1 MKIHSYILL
10 VLIVLAVFLA
20 GLLYGPANISP
31 LEAAKALYDDE
42 SNLTKLILLEVR
54 LPRVLLALSIGASL
68 GISGA
73 ALQGF
78 LQNPLAEP
86 ALLGSGPAAA
96 LGSVIVFYFGAF
108 GAGALILPLAGILS
122 ALLATVFVWFLAGRA
137 GNSTTLI
144 LAGVAISSLAGS
156 LTALALNFAP
166 NPFAAAEIIFWLMGS
181 LADRSMEHLWVS
193 LPFMI
198 IGWLLLLSVRT
209 TLDALSLGAETA
221 RSLGVNL
228 RNVSIRIIFGTALA
242 VGAATSVAGVIGF
255 VGLAVPHIL
264 RPFVG
269 HRPGSLLFASA
280 LGGAVMLGIADL
292 AVRLFSV
299 GAELK
304 LGVLTALIGAPFF
317 LALILKLRRG

>member
-96 LGSVIVFYFGAF
+96 LGSVIVFYFGVF
-108 GAGALILPLAGILS
+108 GAGALILPLAGIVS

-156 LTALALNFAP
+156 LTALVLNFAP

>member
-1 MKIHSYILL
+1 M
-10 VLIVLAVFLA
+10 
-20 GLLYGPANISP
+20 
-31 LEAAKALYDDE
+31 
-42 SNLTKLILLEVR
+42 
-54 LPRVLLALSIGASL
+54 
-68 GISGA
+68 
-73 ALQGF
+73 
-78 LQNPLAEP
+78 
-86 ALLGSGPAAA
+86 
-96 LGSVIVFYFGAF
+96 
-108 GAGALILPLAGILS
+108 S

-156 LTALALNFAP
+156 LTALVLNFAP

>member
-1 MKIHSYILL
+1 
-10 VLIVLAVFLA
+10 
-20 GLLYGPANISP
+20 
-31 LEAAKALYDDE
+31 
-42 SNLTKLILLEVR
+42 
-54 LPRVLLALSIGASL
+54 
-68 GISGA
+68 
-73 ALQGF
+73 
-78 LQNPLAEP
+78 
-86 ALLGSGPAAA
+86 
-96 LGSVIVFYFGAF
+96 
-108 GAGALILPLAGILS
+108 
-122 ALLATVFVWFLAGRA
+122 
-137 GNSTTLI
+137 
-144 LAGVAISSLAGS
+144 
-156 LTALALNFAP
+156 
-166 NPFAAAEIIFWLMGS
+166 MGS

-209 TLDALSLGAETA
+209 ALDALSLGAETA